1 MSTVLPQSEGATGR
15 PSLTVY
21 IREYCHL
28 CRQMLEELEPFR
40 SRVGLEIV
48 DIDDDDEL
56 EEKYSLL
63 IPVLMAGD
71 EELCHYHLN
80 PGRLN
85 AWLAKFG

>member
-1 MSTVLPQSEGATGR
+1 MSTAPLQSGRAVGR

-28 CRQMLEELEPFR
+28 CRQMLEALEPFR
-40 SRVGLEIV
+40 SRVELDIV

-56 EEKYSLL
+56 EEKYALL

-80 PGRLN
+80 PSRLN